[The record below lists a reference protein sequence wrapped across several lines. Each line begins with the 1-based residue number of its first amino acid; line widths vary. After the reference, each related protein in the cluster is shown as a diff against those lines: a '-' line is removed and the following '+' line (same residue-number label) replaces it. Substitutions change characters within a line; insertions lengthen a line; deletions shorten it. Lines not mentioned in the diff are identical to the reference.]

1 VRRDSEDGGWDG
13 IEWNGMDDG
22 KTPIQGNPTAGTQ
35 NGSELERHLSWEPL
49 NNGHQRRQQ
58 HLYSNK
64 PQTQI

>member
-1 VRRDSEDGGWDG
+1 
-13 IEWNGMDDG
+13 MDDG